1 MAKPKNVDEYLKKL
15 EGNFAHPILT
25 RVREIV
31 LATSPEITEKIKWGT
46 PSFEYKGLMM
56 SMVAFKK
63 FTAVWFHKGAL
74 LDDPKNLL
82 EATAETTKSMRKYV
96 LAGMDDLDEEGL
108 RNLTLQAIAKNDS
121 GEEVEG
127 MGVSDKKDIRSEM
140 LDQALA
146 MDENAKAA
154 EGYSTLPDY
163 KKREYAEYIESAKQ
177 QATRQR
183 RLKKSLE
190 LIEKGIGL
198 NDKYK

>member
-1 MAKPKNVDEYLKKL
+1 MKPKNVDEYLVKL

-25 RVREIV
+25 HVREIV
-31 LATSPEITEKIKWGT
+31 LKTSPQITEDIKWGT

-63 FTAVWFHKGAL
+63 FAAVWFHKGAL

-96 LAGMDDLDEEGL
+96 IAKLEDLDEQGL
-108 RNLTLQAIAKNDS
+108 RDLTLEAIAKNDS

-127 MGVSDKKDIRSEM
+127 MGQSDKKDLRSEM

-146 MDENAKAA
+146 LDDNAKAA
-154 EGYSTLPDY
+154 EVYQGLSHY
-163 KKREYAEYIESAKQ
+163 KKREFAEYIEEAKQ
-177 QATRQR
+177 QATKQR
-183 RLKKSLE
+183 RLEKSLALLE
-190 LIEKGIGL
+190 QGMGL
-198 NDKYK
+198 HDKYR

>member
-1 MAKPKNVDEYLKKL
+1 MKPKNVDEYLAKL

-31 LATSPEITEKIKWGT
+31 LDTAPQIKEDIKWGT

-63 FTAVWFHKGAL
+63 FAAVWFHKGAL
-74 LDDPKNLL
+74 LSDPKNLL
-82 EATAETTKSMRKYV
+82 EASAETTKSMRKYPIAN
-96 LAGMDDLDEEGL
+96 LDDLDEEGL
-108 RNLTLQAIAKNDS
+108 HGLIKEAMAKNDS

-154 EGYSTLPDY
+154 EEYNSLTDY